1 MIKVWEKS
9 KVDLYFEDIENEQLV
24 RQGFNN
30 LIDGVSEEE
39 VGAFVAS
46 INSLHE
52 LPAVHAIVSDSYRY
66 IV

>member
-39 VGAFVAS
+39 VGAFVDS